1 MKSQQSIIELETIPG
16 TGRTLD
22 HFASPL
28 PLMNKFVSLETA
40 QAGGGIVAVAA
51 LGANQ
56 TGSFHRQTFLI
67 FHFGLNWHNKGLRGS
82 LGRRILVRCCAL
94 GPNYQTPPVCSLFQA
109 FMFFFWFKFFTAL
122 CNELVNTSWFIFE
135 AKKAYFL
142 AKCLSFYC
150 FPQGKAVGKRPQ

>member
-1 MKSQQSIIELETIPG
+1 MKSQQSIIELETLPG

-67 FHFGLNWHNKGLRGS
+67 FHFGLNWHDKGLRGS
-82 LGRRILVRCCAL
+82 LGRRILVRCCAV
-94 GPNYQTPPVCSLFQA
+94 GANYQTPQVCSLFQA
-109 FMFFFWFKFFTAL
+109 FMFLVFCLCFLRLYVMSWSLSVGLFFM
-122 CNELVNTSWFIFE
+122 
-135 AKKAYFL
+135 
-142 AKCLSFYC
+142 
-150 FPQGKAVGKRPQ
+150 P